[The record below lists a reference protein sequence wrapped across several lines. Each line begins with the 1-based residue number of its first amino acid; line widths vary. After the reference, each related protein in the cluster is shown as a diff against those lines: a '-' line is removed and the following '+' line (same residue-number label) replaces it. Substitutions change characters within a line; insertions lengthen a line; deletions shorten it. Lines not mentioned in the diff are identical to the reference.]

1 MGAEAPRWLA
11 VDRVAD
17 ALAGDA
23 VTGNCKDVVTD
34 SLVTADPHVGFKLA
48 RSIVFD
54 LLVTPLNID
63 SVQFEHGVL
72 LK

>member
-1 MGAEAPRWLA
+1 
-11 VDRVAD
+11 
-17 ALAGDA
+17 LAGDA
-23 VTGNCKDVVTD
+23 VTGNCEDVVTD
-34 SLVTADPHVGFKLA
+34 SLVTTDPHVGFELA
-48 RSIVFD
+48 GSIVFD